1 MSQEVLLQH
10 ILNLPKEIQNEIYCF
25 NPENRR
31 IHKELLYCV
40 HCELDDTVNWK
51 ICDNDMCEKEFYIF
65 DEELE
70 IKNRTIFGM
79 DFTFC
84 SPHCALYGSWSIT
97 YDLRKMRGSN
107 PSPLI
112 IPIGG
117 RLVDL
122 SY

>member
-31 IHKELLYCV
+31 IHEELLYCV

-65 DEELE
+65 DQELQVKNE
-70 IKNRTIFGM
+70 IIADMNCY
-79 DFTFC
+79 FC
-84 SPHCALYGSWSIT
+84 SPHCGSYGSWSIR
-97 YDLRKMRGSN
+97 YDLRKMR
-107 PSPLI
+107 
-112 IPIGG
+112 
-117 RLVDL
+117 R
-122 SY
+122 

>member
-31 IHKELLYCV
+31 IHEELLYCV
-40 HCELDDTVNWK
+40 HCELDDTVNWR
-51 ICDNDMCEKEFYIF
+51 ICHNDMCEKEFYIF

-70 IKNRTIFGM
+70 IKNRIIGGM

-84 SPHCALYGSWSIT
+84 SPYCEHYGSWSIT
-97 YDLRKMRGSN
+97 YDLRKMRRSN